1 MARTRL
7 FATSLSLVLKSLIRS
22 AALTASPP
30 PRCYLFF
37 LYWVRC
43 RCEFGIASDF
53 RLSKQNGIQLARCY
67 FCFYVECF
75 FAVVFLGLPLTFGSA
90 DRMLFNLPAVI
101 SSCYVGYFIAV
112 VFLGLPLNFCSADRM
127 LFNPPAVIS
136 SCYAG
141 YFIAVFFWDCL

>member
-90 DRMLFNLPAVI
+90 DRMLFN
-101 SSCYVGYFIAV
+101 
-112 VFLGLPLNFCSADRM
+112 
-127 LFNPPAVIS
+127 PPAVIS